1 MLNCACFQ
9 AFKHPKIIIYL
20 SSEWRLLYDIQH
32 DNNWCRPVTIPIMT
46 QRFREIGQ
54 IFESNFFRQHKLAF
68 SKDWVSLSFLQ
79 EKNNYLFL
87 KTTRTTMTCLASC
100 TIRFA
105 VPTQAK
111 NQDKRENQICMF
123 RINFDR
129 RFQTLYR
136 LNYLILNPPSASIY
150 SIRFFHFSQVCW
162 LKIVSKIS

>member
-1 MLNCACFQ
+1 VHV
-9 AFKHPKIIIYL
+9 FKHLSTQKSLFIYRVNDAFGMTFSTIIMP
-20 SSEWRLLYDIQH
+20 SCQS
-32 DNNWCRPVTIPIMT
+32 VTIPIMT
-46 QRFREIGQ
+46 QRFREICKFLKV
-54 IFESNFFRQHKLAF
+54 IFFRQHKLAF

-111 NQDKRENQICMF
+111 NQDKRENQTCMF

-136 LNYLILNPPSASIY
+136 LNYLILNPPSPSIY
-150 SIRFFHFSQVCW
+150 SIRFFHCSQVC
-162 LKIVSKIS
+162 